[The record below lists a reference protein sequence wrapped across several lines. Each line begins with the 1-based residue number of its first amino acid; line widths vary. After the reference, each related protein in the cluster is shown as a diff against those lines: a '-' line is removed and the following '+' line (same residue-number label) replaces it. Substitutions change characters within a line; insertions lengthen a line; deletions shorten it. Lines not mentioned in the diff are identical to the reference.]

1 MELGGYVARIYAHYH
16 PFLVSAFVAQYFLI
30 VVAPV
35 LFSAAI
41 YLTLTLVVRGFEGS
55 DAILLVKP
63 RTVLICESSA
73 GGFGLGQNCG
83 VVGVGSHHDVGF
95 VTFDAICSESHES

>member
-55 DAILLVKP
+55 DTILPVKP
-63 RTVLICESSA
+63 KTVLICELGRVLVASA
-73 GGFGLGQNCG
+73 RCRTVYSF
-83 VVGVGSHHDVGF
+83 SADE
-95 VTFDAICSESHES
+95 TT

>member
-55 DAILLVKP
+55 DTILPVKP
-63 RTVLICESSA
+63 KTVSWVECWWLRLGAESCSRRSR
-73 GGFGLGQNCG
+73 LTPRRRLR
-83 VVGVGSHHDVGF
+83 DVRC
-95 VTFDAICSESHES
+95 DLQ